1 MRESCC
7 PPPETN
13 TRRACPSCRE
23 IGTAVE
29 AATVQAMLVP
39 EALTRLD
46 QGSFQFCAAPS
57 CAVVY
62 YSATGATFS
71 TADLHVPVWQKSAPG
86 ARMVCY
92 CFGENEADIRRE
104 IEDTGR
110 TAAIE
115 RVRGHIAD
123 HRCACTVRNPRGVCC
138 LRDLIAATRDVSIR
152 ARARA

>member
-1 MRESCC
+1 
-7 PPPETN
+7 
-13 TRRACPSCRE
+13 
-23 IGTAVE
+23 
-29 AATVQAMLVP
+29 VQAMLVP

-46 QGSFQFCAAPS
+46 HEGFQFCAVPS

-71 TADLHVPVWQKSAPG
+71 TADLHVPVWQKSTPG

-115 RVRGHIAD
+115 RVRGHIAG
-123 HRCACTVRNPRGVCC
+123 HRCACTLRNPRGVCC